1 MSIKLKP
8 YSEYA
13 NMGVPWLSEIPR
25 HWAVAQVKRHFSIQL
40 GKMLQSNQ
48 LRSDEQLVRYL
59 KARHVQW
66 FAVSAANL
74 PRMWASS
81 EEIKR
86 YGVEAGDLLVCEGGE
101 GGRCGILTQVDAP
114 CIIQNALHRVR
125 AKGTSTVEYLQYVM
139 SVVASSG
146 WFDAI
151 NNKATIAHFTRE
163 KFGALSMPVPPAIE
177 QGPIT
182 AFLNQIDK
190 GISYLIRARRQQ
202 IKLLNEQK
210 QVIINH
216 AVTRGLDPNVG
227 MKPSGIEWLGD
238 VPEHWQMTRLKYL
251 AQFVSGGTPSTSTP
265 SFWNG
270 NIPWVSPKDM
280 KYFEIRDTRDHV
292 TERAIQAGKT
302 ALVPAG
308 AVLMVVRS
316 GILQRTIPVAV
327 ACREVAINQDLK
339 AIIVDDELLV
349 PEFLSMVVIGNQQ
362 ALLALWRKQG
372 ATVESLEYKWILNT
386 VFPVPPVQE
395 QRAILTVL
403 LPRLM
408 EIEKTIEHVQREIDL
423 LHEYRTRLI
432 ADVVTGKLD
441 VRGGELP
448 DIDVSEGLDEWDEEE
463 GIGQEE
469 IIEPEE
475 MDVDEYN

>member
-1 MSIKLKP
+1 
-8 YSEYA
+8 
-13 NMGVPWLSEIPR
+13 
-25 HWAVAQVKRHFSIQL
+25 
-40 GKMLQSNQ
+40 
-48 LRSDEQLVRYL
+48 
-59 KARHVQW
+59 
-66 FAVSAANL
+66 
-74 PRMWASS
+74 
-81 EEIKR
+81 
-86 YGVEAGDLLVCEGGE
+86 
-101 GGRCGILTQVDAP
+101 
-114 CIIQNALHRVR
+114 
-125 AKGTSTVEYLQYVM
+125 
-139 SVVASSG
+139 
-146 WFDAI
+146 
-151 NNKATIAHFTRE
+151 
-163 KFGALSMPVPPAIE
+163 
-177 QGPIT
+177 
-182 AFLNQIDK
+182 
-190 GISYLIRARRQQ
+190 
-202 IKLLNEQK
+202 
-210 QVIINH
+210 
-216 AVTRGLDPNVG
+216 
-227 MKPSGIEWLGD
+227 
-238 VPEHWQMTRLKYL
+238 
-251 AQFVSGGTPSTSTP
+251 
-265 SFWNG
+265 WNG

-280 KYFEIRDTRDHV
+280 KYFEIHDTRDHV

-372 ATVESLEYKWILNT
+372 ATVESLEYKWILDT

-441 VRGGELP
+441 VRGVELP
-448 DIDVSEGLDEWDEEE
+448 DIDVSEGLDEWDGEEE
-463 GIGQEE
+463 IGQEE

-475 MDVDEYN
+475 MDVDEDN

>member
-1 MSIKLKP
+1 MKLKP
-8 YSEYA
+8 YPQYKES
-13 NMGVPWLSEIPR
+13 GVPWLGMIPKHWEARPLKRWVTINGKVLTGKEDPDYGFKYIDIGSVGEGSLTASPR
-25 HWAVAQVKRHFSIQL
+25 HMRFAVAPSRARRV
-40 GKMLQSNQ
+40 
-48 LRSDEQLVRYL
+48 LRAGDTLISTVRPYL
-59 KARHVQW
+59 KAIYYVEPSQDDLVASTG
-66 FAVSAANL
+66 FAVL
-74 PRMWASS
+74 TPPPTL
-81 EEIKR
+81 
-86 YGVEAGDLLVCEGGE
+86 D
-101 GGRCGILTQVDAP
+101 GRCLF
-114 CIIQNALHRVR
+114 C
-125 AKGTSTVEYLQYVM
+125 
-139 SVVASSG
+139 SVLSEPFIRLATMHSVGASY
-146 WFDAI
+146 
-151 NNKATIAHFTRE
+151 
-163 KFGALSMPVPPAIE
+163 PAIE
-177 QGPIT
+177 PSRLGCLPVAMPPTLEEQSRISAYLGLQQG
-182 AFLNQIDK
+182 
-190 GISYLIRARRQQ
+190 LIQHIIHSKRQQ

-210 QVIINH
+210 QVIINQ
-216 AVTRGLDPNVG
+216 AVTRGLDPNVR
-227 MKPSGIEWLGD
+227 MKPSGVEWIGD

-280 KYFEIRDTRDHV
+280 KYFEIHDTRDHV

-339 AIIVDDELLV
+339 AIIVDDALLV

-372 ATVESLEYKWILNT
+372 ATVESLEYKWILDT

-441 VRGGELP
+441 VRGVELP
-448 DIDVSEGLDEWDEEE
+448 DIDVSEGLDEWDGEEE
-463 GIGQEE
+463 IGQEE

-475 MDVDEYN
+475 MDVDEDN

>member
-1 MSIKLKP
+1 MSMILRQ
-8 YSEYA
+8 YSEYRDTEIPWLEEIPGHWKLRRA
-13 NMGVPWLSEIPR
+13 KSLFQKADRPVRLDDEVVTCFRDGTVTLRRNRRMRGFTESLKEIGYQGVRKGDLVIHAMDAFAGAMGVSDSDGKCSPVYSVCQPNDHVNAYYYAYVLREMARSQWI
-25 HWAVAQVKRHFSIQL
+25 VALAKGIRE
-40 GKMLQSNQ
+40 
-48 LRSDEQLVRYL
+48 RSTDFRFDQFASQHVPVPSLEEQN
-59 KARHVQW
+59 HVAS
-66 FAVSAANL
+66 FLDRVECCVVS
-74 PRMWASS
+74 
-81 EEIKR
+81 
-86 YGVEAGDLLVCEGGE
+86 
-101 GGRCGILTQVDAP
+101 LT
-114 CIIQNALHRVR
+114 R
-125 AKGTSTVEYLQYVM
+125 AK
-139 SVVASSG
+139 
-146 WFDAI
+146 
-151 NNKATIAHFTRE
+151 RE
-163 KFGALSMPVPPAIE
+163 
-177 QGPIT
+177 
-182 AFLNQIDK
+182 
-190 GISYLIRARRQQ
+190 Q

-210 QVIINH
+210 QVIINQ
-216 AVTRGLDPNVG
+216 AVTRGLDPNVR
-227 MKPSGIEWLGD
+227 MKPSGVEWIGD

-280 KYFEIRDTRDHV
+280 KYFEIYDTRDHV

-441 VRGGELP
+441 VRGVELP
-448 DIDVSEGLDEWDEEE
+448 DIDVSEGLDEWDGEEE
-463 GIGQEE
+463 IGQEE

-475 MDVDEYN
+475 MDVDEDN